1 MIQLTPFPLSPF
13 PALAFHQLLTY
24 FISMQQQTPT
34 PHDSLFRQV
43 FSDKEHAASFLQ
55 SYLPAHILNLLDLDM
70 LTICKDSFVDKDL
83 RYHYSDILYQT
94 NIKSTPCFIYFL
106 FEHKRTCEQN
116 IALQLLRYMVRIW
129 ELYLKQKNP
138 LPLPIIIP
146 LVIYNG
152 KHKWHVRTDFISLF
166 HLPDPA
172 LKPFIPD
179 FQYTVYDFSARSDQ
193 EIKGTVILQATLMAL
208 KYITGHEP
216 AKHLN
221 KIFSLFKGLTKSNT
235 ALEYI
240 ETLLTYIASTTD
252 KITEQDIQK
261 AIQQIDMEEIMPTLM
276 QKWIEK
282 GRVEGII
289 LGAQEMLMDTLME
302 RFGIPDPAISGK
314 IKAII
319 DKDILKALHRLA
331 IRVDSLQ
338 EFKEQINKIQ

>member
-1 MIQLTPFPLSPF
+1 
-13 PALAFHQLLTY
+13 
-24 FISMQQQTPT
+24 MQQQTPT

-106 FEHKRTCEQN
+106 FEHKRTCKQD

-282 GRVEGII
+282 GRMEGRMEGMI
-289 LGAQEMLMDTLME
+289 LDAQEMVMEALTE
-302 RFGIPDPAISGK
+302 RFGSLNPELSVK
-314 IKAII
+314 IKTIVNR
-319 DKDILKALHRLA
+319 DLLKKLHKMA
-331 IRVDSLQ
+331 IRVNSLE
-338 EFKEQINKIQ
+338 EFEEQLKKLLL